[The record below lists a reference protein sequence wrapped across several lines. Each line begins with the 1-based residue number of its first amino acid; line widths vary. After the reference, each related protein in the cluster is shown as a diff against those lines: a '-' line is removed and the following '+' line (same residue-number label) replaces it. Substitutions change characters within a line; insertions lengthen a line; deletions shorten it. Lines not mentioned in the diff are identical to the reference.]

1 MSEFLTIF
9 TKCNLVINLVNGI
22 VKWFN
27 SRKGYGFI
35 TSEDEKDVF
44 VHYTAI
50 SGDQNDFKILYEGDK
65 VEFEITEGQKG
76 PQASDVKVIERAPQQ
91 FKGNRG
97 GRSFRY

>member
-1 MSEFLTIF
+1 M
-9 TKCNLVINLVNGI
+9 VISLVNGI

-35 TSEDEKDVF
+35 TTEDNQDIF

-50 SGDQNDFKILYEGDK
+50 SGDQNEFKILYEGDK

-76 PQASDVKVIERAPQQ
+76 PQAADVRVIERAPQQ
-91 FKGNRG
+91 FKRNRG
-97 GRSFRY
+97 GRSYR